1 MRKERLNRCIAE
13 ESATIR
19 ETMVAIDQ
27 GAVEI
32 AFLCNGA
39 GKIVGACTDGDIRR
53 ALLSGAELNSSV
65 KPFIQ
70 RNFVSVAENAGRAE
84 VLDLMQARQIQQI
97 PVLDSEQRLIGL
109 HLMRE
114 LMGTIER
121 PNWAVLMAGGKGT
134 RLRPLTEHLP
144 KPMIPVAGRPILERL
159 VLHLIGYGLRRIF
172 LSVNYKSHLVEEFF
186 GDGSKYGCSIEY
198 LREQEPLGTGGALAL
213 LLEHPQH
220 PFVVMN
226 GDLVTGINLAE
237 MLKFHERG
245 HFDGTVAVREYFHTV
260 PFGTIA
266 INGEHISEIAEKP
279 TQSWLVNAGSYVL
292 HPDFINRVPNGRD
305 CPITTL
311 LDDAIRRK
319 ERIGAYRVLEDWTD
333 VGRVSDLARA
343 MGTTPA
349 WDAN

>member
-1 MRKERLNRCIAE
+1 MRNERLNQCIAD
-13 ESATIR
+13 ESVSIR
-19 ETMVAIDQ
+19 ETMVTIDR

-32 AFLCNGA
+32 AFISNRE
-39 GKIVGACTDGDIRR
+39 GKIIGTCTDGDIRR
-53 ALLSGAELNSSV
+53 ALLAGAELSSPV

-70 RNFVSVAENAGRAE
+70 RNFVAVGECVGRAE
-84 VLDLMQARQIQQI
+84 VLDLMQARHIQQI
-97 PVLDSEQRLIGL
+97 PVLDSERRLIGL

-114 LMGTIER
+114 LIGTVER
-121 PNWAVLMAGGKGT
+121 PNWAVLMAGGKGM

-159 VLHLIGYGLRRIF
+159 VLHLISYGMRRIF
-172 LSVNYKSHLVEEFF
+172 ISVNYKSHLVEEFF
-186 GDGSKYGCSIEY
+186 GDGSKYGCSIAY

-213 LLEHPQH
+213 LTERPQH

-226 GDLVTGINLAE
+226 GDLVTGINVAE
-237 MLKFHERG
+237 MLNFHERG
-245 HFDGTVAVREYFHTV
+245 RFNATVAVREYFHTV
-260 PFGTIA
+260 PFGTIEVD
-266 INGEHISEIAEKP
+266 GEDIRKIAEKP
-279 TQSWLVNAGSYVL
+279 TQSWLVNAGTYVL
-292 HPDFINRVPNGRD
+292 HPEFINRVPNGRD

-343 MGTTPA
+343 TGASPA
-349 WDAN
+349 WDTN

>member
-1 MRKERLNRCIAE
+1 MRKDRLSRCIAE

-19 ETMVAIDQ
+19 ETMVAIDH

-32 AFLCNGA
+32 AFIRNQD
-39 GKIVGACTDGDIRR
+39 GKIIGTCTDGDIRR
-53 ALLSGAELNSSV
+53 ALLGGAELSSPV
-65 KPFIQ
+65 KPFVQ
-70 RNFVSVAENAGRAE
+70 RNFVSVGEDSGRAE

-97 PVLDSEQRLIGL
+97 PVLDSERRLIGL
-109 HLMRE
+109 HLLRE
-114 LMGTIER
+114 LIGTIER
-121 PNWAVLMAGGKGT
+121 PNWAVLMAGGKGM

-159 VLHLIGYGLRRIF
+159 VLHLISYGLRRIF
-172 LSVNYKSHLVEEFF
+172 ISVNYKSHLVEEFF
-186 GDGSKYGCSIEY
+186 GDGANYGCSIEY

-213 LLEHPQH
+213 LPERPQH

-226 GDLVTGINLAE
+226 GDLVTGINVAE
-237 MLKFHERG
+237 MLNFHERG
-245 HFDGTVAVREYFHTV
+245 RFDATIAVREYFHTV

-266 INGEHISEIAEKP
+266 VSGEHICEIAEKP
-279 TQSWLVNAGSYVL
+279 TQSWLVNAGTYVL

-319 ERIGAYRVLEDWTD
+319 ERVGAYRVLEDWTD

-343 MGTTPA
+343 MGTSPA
-349 WDAN
+349 WEAN